1 MFCSILFM
9 RLLVHIMRAESVIK
23 NIFVRINF
31 PGSSFLLLL
40 YTTMLLPACAKIE
53 IFEKNAVIPK
63 HLWKYDLKPQFEFDV
78 TDTVSEY
85 NLYLVMRH
93 TDAYGYNNIWLNLGS
108 QAPADTMRFQRL
120 ELQLGSDAGGWEG
133 SGMDD
138 IWELRKPISRG
149 PLKFNKAGKY
159 KFQVEQIM
167 RENPL
172 PGIMSVGVRV
182 EKLK

>member
-1 MFCSILFM
+1 
-9 RLLVHIMRAESVIK
+9 
-23 NIFVRINF
+23 
-31 PGSSFLLLL
+31 
-40 YTTMLLPACAKIE
+40 
-53 IFEKNAVIPK
+53 
-63 HLWKYDLKPQFEFDV
+63 
-78 TDTVSEY
+78 
-85 NLYLVMRH
+85 
-93 TDAYGYNNIWLNLGS
+93 
-108 QAPADTMRFQRL
+108 MRFQRL